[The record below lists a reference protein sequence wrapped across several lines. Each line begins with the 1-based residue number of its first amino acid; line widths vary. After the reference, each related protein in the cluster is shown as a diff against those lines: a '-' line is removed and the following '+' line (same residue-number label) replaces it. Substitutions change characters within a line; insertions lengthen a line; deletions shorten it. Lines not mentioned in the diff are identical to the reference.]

1 MYMLYKHI
9 DVHMLY
15 KHIDTC
21 INILFE
27 EKYNLNSV

>member
-27 EKYNLNSV
+27 EKI